1 MKFIPIFAFLLLF
14 SFPGMSK
21 EKSSLNPGRDATLKD
36 IKDTFGLVPKFYAL
50 YPEDGVTGAWQEMKT
65 LQLNPK
71 TALSGLDKELIG
83 LAVAAQIPCQYCAY
97 FHTQAAKLNGG
108 NDQQT
113 REAIAISAVARYWGT
128 YFDGMQI
135 DKKEFMDE
143 TDKIVEV
150 LKKRMQPD
158 YKPPV
163 LSPLNVTDAET
174 AYQDIERNLG
184 KIPFFVKPMPKNS
197 VAGSWL
203 TIKGVIFN
211 PMTSIPAKT
220 KHLIALAVGSQIS
233 GGHGVYWETQMSKL
247 FGATDQE
254 IAEAVE
260 MAAITRHW
268 STWLNGN
275 LFDEKGFRKEV
286 DKAFAFVKKN
296 AGK

>member
-1 MKFIPIFAFLLLF
+1 MKLISFFVFLFLF
-14 SFPGMSK
+14 SVPGYSTNHEREAALK
-21 EKSSLNPGRDATLKD
+21 E
-36 IKDTFGLVPKFYAL
+36 IKETFGFVPKFFDF
-50 YPEDGVTGAWQEMKT
+50 YPSEGLAGAWEEMKT

-83 LAVAAQIPCQYCAY
+83 LAVASQIPCNYCIY

-108 NDQQT
+108 NDEQIK
-113 REAIAISAVARYWGT
+113 EAIAISGVGRYWGS

-135 DKKEFMDE
+135 DKEDFIKE
-143 TDKIVEV
+143 TDRIVEI

-163 LSPLNVTDAET
+163 LAPLKVIDADT

-184 KIPFFVKPMPKNS
+184 KVPDFVKPMPKNS
-197 VAGSWL
+197 VAGAWL
-203 TIKGVIFN
+203 TIKGTIFH
-211 PMTSIPAKT
+211 PMTAIPSKT

-233 GGHGVYWETQMSKL
+233 SGHGTYWETQMSKL
-247 FGATDQE
+247 LGATDQE

-275 LFDEKGFRKEV
+275 LFEEKAFRKEM
-286 DKAFAFVKKN
+286 DKVFAFIKKH
-296 AGK
+296 AKK

>member
-1 MKFIPIFAFLLLF
+1 MKLIAFFAFLLLF
-14 SFPGMSK
+14 SFPTMSK
-21 EKSSLNPGRDATLKD
+21 EKPSLNSQRDATLKE
-36 IKDTFGLVPKFYAL
+36 IKDTFGLVPKFYEL

-83 LAVAAQIPCQYCAY
+83 LAVAAQIPCHFCAY

-108 NDQQT
+108 SDQQT
-113 REAIAISAVARYWGT
+113 KEAIAISAVAVYWGA
-128 YFDGMQI
+128 YFEGMQI
-135 DKKEFMDE
+135 DKKDFIKE
-143 TDKIVEV
+143 TDNIVEI
-150 LKKRMQPD
+150 LKKRMKPD

-163 LSPLNVTDAET
+163 LSPLVVTDAET

-184 KIPFFVKPMPKNS
+184 KVPDFVRPIPKNS

-220 KHLIALAVGSQIS
+220 KHLIALAVGSQIP

-275 LFDEKGFRKEV
+275 LFNEKEFKKEA
-286 DKAFAFVKKN
+286 DKIFAHLKKQS
-296 AGK
+296 AK

>member
-1 MKFIPIFAFLLLF
+1 MKLISFLVFLIFF
-14 SFPGMSK
+14 STKGYPTHH
-21 EKSSLNPGRDATLKD
+21 ERDAALKE
-36 IKDTFGLVPKFYAL
+36 IKDTFGLVPKFYEL
-50 YPEDGVTGAWQEMKT
+50 YPAEGVAAAWNEMKN

-83 LAVAAQIPCQYCAY
+83 LAVAAQIPCNFCTY

-108 NDQQT
+108 SEQQT
-113 REAIAISAVARYWGT
+113 REAIAISAIAVYWGA
-128 YFDGMQI
+128 YFEGMRI
-135 DKKEFMDE
+135 DKEEFMEE
-143 TDKIVEV
+143 TDDIVEI
-150 LKKRMQPD
+150 LKKRMKPD

-163 LSPLNVTDAET
+163 LAPLNVIDAQT

-184 KIPFFVKPMPKNS
+184 KVPFFVKPMPKNS

-203 TIKGVIFN
+203 TIKGVLFN

-220 KHLIALAVGSQIS
+220 KHLIALAVGSQLP
-233 GGHGVYWETQMSKL
+233 GNHGVYWETQMSKL

-275 LFDEKGFRKEV
+275 LFEE
-286 DKAFAFVKKN
+286 KAFKKE
-296 AGK
+296 ADKIFAHLKKQASKKS